1 MIYNESRVALKLF
14 LFSAIDTKKKK
25 KKEKIVSMESNE
37 LNSHYLSMTQLYMQK
52 IQKKKLKH

>member
-14 LFSAIDTKKKK
+14 LFSAIDTKK